1 MVLHKTK
8 RDWGAGALLGII
20 SLSFQTIS
28 VQMFPENHLLLLT
41 QEVIVKYQTTVDTFF
56 KW

>member
-28 VQMFPENHLLLLT
+28 VQMFPEYHLLLLT
-41 QEVIVKYQTTVDTFF
+41 QEVIVKYQTTDTFF